1 MLFRKKENKSIK
13 QISLMA
19 ILFAGLFAFI
29 SACIIVVNEYF
40 EFQKEI
46 VHVEESYIEVQ
57 KKSASAQMK
66 LLNNIV
72 SHRYHQSKELP
83 KEVIYHLLKEDVRYL
98 MSDIEVQNAIFIQKY
113 SGETIYRSKASSSQ
127 DANEIVFTTEYPPLD
142 LILGS
147 SVSMS
152 SMADVL
158 AQKKSDYEDK
168 IISFIL
174 KIYMLTLFLYLV
186 STIEYRY
193 VSDIMGREI
202 RFIVESFKEASKSYD
217 IIDTQKINF
226 KELKEIAAHANFMLR
241 KIKEKNSALLELNT
255 RLEHLVEEK
264 TQELQRSVDFT
275 QELLEKQDRFVK
287 NAIHEINTPLS
298 IILMNIDLYNLK
310 FEKNPY
316 LLKIEAAVKV
326 LDNIYEDLAYVV
338 KKDRVDYAKTMVDFS
353 HFLHDR
359 VAYFEDVAEGNKL
372 FITCNIAPEVFIFF
386 SEVELQRICDNNIS
400 NAIKYS
406 YEGKSLHVNLYE
418 EKESVVFEVE
428 NCGEKIQYPDKLF
441 DRYYREDVAR
451 GGFGLGLNIVKEIC
465 EENDVNIEVLSDD
478 VRTLFRYRFVKA

>member
-46 VHVEESYIEVQ
+46 AHVEESYVEAQ
-57 KKSASAQMK
+57 KKSASSQMK

-72 SHRYHQSKELP
+72 SHRYHQSKALP
-83 KEVIYHLLKEDVRYL
+83 VEAIYDLLKEDVRYL
-98 MSDIEVQNAIFIQKY
+98 MSDIEGQNAIFIQKR
-113 SGETIYRSKASSSQ
+113 SGEILYRSNSSTTQ
-127 DANEIVFTTEYPPLD
+127 DSNEILFTTEYPPLD

-202 RFIVESFKEASKSYD
+202 RFIVESFKRAWQNYEFVD
-217 IIDTQKINF
+217 VQKINF
-226 KELKEIAAHANFMLR
+226 KELKEIASHANAMLQ

-338 KKDRVDYAKTMVDFS
+338 KKDRVVYAKTMVDFS

-359 VAYFEDVAEGNKL
+359 VEYFGDVAEGNKL
-372 FITCNIAPEVFIFF
+372 FITCNITPEVFIFF

-418 EKESVVFEVE
+418 EQNSVVFEVE

-441 DRYYREDVAR
+441 DRYYREDIAR

-465 EENDVNIEVLSDD
+465 DANDVGIEVLSDET
-478 VRTLFRYRFVKA
+478 RTLFRYRFVKA